1 MAAPAAGSVI
11 LVPFPFSDLSHSKIR
26 PALVLADAG
35 RGDWILCQI
44 TSKPYADARAI
55 RLEGSDFSSGGLEL
69 TSYVRPGKLFTAN
82 ETLMLE
88 NVGQLRAEKVEA
100 ILRAV
105 AGLFTDKFLA
115 D

>member
-1 MAAPAAGSVI
+1 
-11 LVPFPFSDLSHSKIR
+11 
-26 PALVLADAG
+26 VLADAG